1 MPRARLLPLALLA
14 LVPGVAWTQGN
25 PVGPEFRV
33 NTYTTN
39 NQVIPAVASDSVNFV
54 VVWNS
59 QGQDGSAYGVFAQ
72 RYSSSG
78 TPLGPEFRVNTYT
91 TGPQVRASVAAD
103 GSGNFVVVWDSL
115 AQDGSSYGIFGQR
128 YASSGTPLGPEFRVN
143 TSTTDAQVYPA
154 VASDASGNFVVVW
167 ESNLQDGS
175 SFGVFGQR
183 FASSGAP
190 LGPEFRVNTYTTN
203 VQDDESVASDSSGNF
218 VVVWRSLLQD
228 GSNYGVFGQRY
239 ADDGSPLGPEFRVNT
254 NTSQN
259 QTEPT
264 VAVASP
270 GSFLVV
276 WEDAASP
283 LDSSSWAVI
292 GQRYA
297 SDGSPLGGE
306 FRVNSQSAGGQRY
319 PAITSRPGSDFVVA
333 WQSFSQDG
341 STYGVY
347 AQRFCTALTSVTI
360 AVNGST
366 TVCPTGTGGLATVI
380 DSDGGVSTHQWGFR
394 TMSGGTITDIV
405 GQTGTAYTLNGA
417 DFPGAGS
424 YLLVCTTTPACGS
437 LTTSN
442 EVGVTVDATDATPPA
457 VTPPASLATTQT
469 LCM

>member
-1 MPRARLLPLALLA
+1 ATNSAGDFVVVWQSTGQDGYYEGIFGQRYASGGSRLGA
-14 LVPGVAWTQGN
+14 
-25 PVGPEFRV
+25 EFRV
-33 NTYTTN
+33 NTYTTQIQRTPN
-39 NQVIPAVASDSVNFV
+39 VARNAAGSFA
-54 VVWNS
+54 VVW
-59 QGQDGSAYGVFAQ
+59 
-72 RYSSSG
+72 YSK
-78 TPLGPEFRVNTYT
+78 N
-91 TGPQVRASVAAD
+91 
-103 GSGNFVVVWDSL
+103 
-115 AQDGSSYGIFGQR
+115 
-128 YASSGTPLGPEFRVN
+128 
-143 TSTTDAQVYPA
+143 
-154 VASDASGNFVVVW
+154 
-167 ESNLQDGS
+167 
-175 SFGVFGQR
+175 
-183 FASSGAP
+183 
-190 LGPEFRVNTYTTN
+190 
-203 VQDDESVASDSSGNF
+203 
-218 VVVWRSLLQD
+218 QD